1 MRRLACLS
9 VIVLVAAAC
18 GGTSGDST
26 TTTTVASPS
35 TTADAAPSTTA
46 GVTTTAAEA
55 TTTTAAVTGSSGA
68 QLVLTSVSF
77 GASPFVVITNIGDE
91 TGSLA
96 GHFLCQRPSYAGLPD
111 VEVAAGEA
119 IAFSLGGDDFTP
131 PEGVTAS
138 EEVLEL
144 GGLSNTG
151 GEMGLYT
158 SSNFGSSDDI
168 ISYVEWGSGDHGRSA
183 TAVAAGI
190 WGGFV
195 PTSDS
200 TLSLVAETL
209 PALSSDD
216 WGEG

>member
-1 MRRLACLS
+1 MRRLAFLS
-9 VIVLVAAAC
+9 VVVLTAAAC
-18 GGTSGDST
+18 GGSDGEST
-26 TTTTVASPS
+26 TTTTEPATS
-35 TTADAAPSTTA
+35 TTAESTVSTTVA
-46 GVTTTAAEA
+46 DA
-55 TTTTAAVTGSSGA
+55 TTTTAATTGSGG
-68 QLVLTSVSF
+68 QLVVTTVSF
-77 GASPFVVITNIGDE
+77 GASPYVVITNIGDE

-111 VEVAAGEA
+111 DDVAAGEA
-119 IAFSLGGDDFTP
+119 IAFSLGGDGFTP

-138 EEVLEL
+138 DEVLDL

-151 GEMGLYT
+151 GEIGLYT
-158 SSNFGSSDDI
+158 SSDFSSSDDI

-195 PTSDS
+195 PTTDA
-200 TLSLVAETL
+200 TLSLVAQTL
-209 PALSSDD
+209 PALSADD